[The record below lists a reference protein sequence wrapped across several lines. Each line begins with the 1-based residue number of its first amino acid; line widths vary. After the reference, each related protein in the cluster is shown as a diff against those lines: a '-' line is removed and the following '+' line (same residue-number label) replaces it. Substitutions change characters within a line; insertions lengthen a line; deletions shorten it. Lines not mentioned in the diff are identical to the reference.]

1 MDAMQ
6 RRQQV
11 RRVVEE
17 AEQPVSASALAKRL
31 GVSRQ
36 VIVGDVALLRAEGCD
51 IISTARGYLCHKNEN
66 ANRHIAKLVCRH
78 RKEQTQNELYTI
90 VDMGGSVLDVIVE
103 HAVYGELAARLE
115 LHCRRDVD
123 LFLER
128 FAGGEPRLL
137 SDLTGGLH
145 LHTISCP
152 DAAVFAMIKAALQ
165 EQDLLYPEEST

>member
-17 AEQPVSASALAKRL
+17 AEQPVSASALAKAFN
-31 GVSRQ
+31 VSRQ

-51 IISTARGYLCHKNEN
+51 IISTARGYLCPKNKSTD
-66 ANRHIAKLVCRH
+66 RYIAKLACRH
-78 RKEQTQNELYTI
+78 RNEQTKNELYTI
-90 VDMGGSVLDVIVE
+90 VDMGGSVLDVVVE
-103 HAVYGELAARLE
+103 HCVYGELSVRLE

-128 FAGGEPRLL
+128 FAGGGARLL
-137 SDLTGGLH
+137 SDLTDGLH

-152 DAAVFAMIKAALQ
+152 DAESFAMIKDALQ
-165 EQDLLYPEEST
+165 AQGLLYPGEST

>member
-1 MDAMQ
+1 MDAKQ

-11 RRVVEE
+11 RRAVEE

-51 IISTARGYLCHKNEN
+51 IISTARGYLCHKN
-66 ANRHIAKLVCRH
+66 ADASRYVAKLACRH
-78 RKEQTQNELYTI
+78 SKEQTRNELYTI
-90 VDMGGSVLDVIVE
+90 VDMGGHVLDVIVE
-103 HAVYGELAARLE
+103 HAVYGELAGRLE
-115 LHCRRDVD
+115 LCCRRDVD

-128 FAGGEPRLL
+128 LAGGEARLL

-145 LHTISCP
+145 LHTVSCP
-152 DAAVFAMIKAALQ
+152 DAEAFARIKSALQ
-165 EQDLLYPEEST
+165 EQGLLYSEESS

>member
-11 RRVVEE
+11 RQVIGE

-51 IISTARGYLCHKNEN
+51 IISTARGYLCPKAEN
-66 ANRHIAKLVCRH
+66 TNCYLAKLACFH
-78 RKEQTQNELYTI
+78 DKQQTRDELYTV
-90 VDMGGSVLDVIVE
+90 VDVGGSVLDVIVE
-103 HAVYGELAARLE
+103 HPIYGELSARLE

-128 FAGGEPRLL
+128 LSGGGARLL
-137 SDLTGGLH
+137 SDLTDGLH

-152 DAAVFAMIKAALQ
+152 DAETFSTIQGALQ
-165 EQDLLYPEEST
+165 MQGLLYRGEPT

>member
-11 RRVVEE
+11 RRIVEE
-17 AEQPVSASALAKRL
+17 TQQPVSASTLARTLK
-31 GVSRQ
+31 VSRQ

-51 IISTARGYLCHKNEN
+51 IISTARGYLCPKHESAK
-66 ANRHIAKLVCRH
+66 RYIAKLACSH
-78 RKEQTQNELYTI
+78 RKEQTKNELYTI

-103 HAVYGELAARLE
+103 HSVYGELSARLE

-123 LFLER
+123 LFLGR
-128 FAGGEPRLL
+128 FAGGEARLL
-137 SDLTGGLH
+137 SDLTGGVH

-152 DAAVFAMIKAALQ
+152 DAETFAIIKGALQ
-165 EQDLLYPEEST
+165 AQHFLYSEEST